1 MQEMLNSL
9 GFKKLTDTSYVAGEM
24 MILVDPTCLNL
35 VCLGSVGPAEIEY
48 SIPCSDLET
57 MKHQVKK
64 FMNMVGKCIQV
75 DEE

>member
-9 GFKKLTDTSYVAGEM
+9 GFKKLTDTKYIAGETM
-24 MILVDPTCLNL
+24 MILVRYAHIYCTGDVNNTT
-35 VCLGSVGPAEIEY
+35 SVECAIER
-48 SIPCSDLET
+48 SDLET

-64 FMNMVGKCIQV
+64 FMDMVGKCIQV